1 MEELL
6 DYIVKQLVTKPE
18 DVKIE
23 MTENGKQIDMVVHV
37 ASEDLGAVIGRG
49 GKVANSIRSVV
60 RTAAKKQN
68 KFVNIKF
75 GE

>member
-18 DVKIE
+18 DVKIDV
-23 MTENGKQIDMVVHV
+23 TENGKHTDMVVHL
-37 ASEDLGAVIGRG
+37 AKEDMGAVIGRG
-49 GKVANSIRSVV
+49 GRVANSIRSVV

>member
-18 DVKIE
+18 DVKIDV
-23 MTENGKQIDMVVHV
+23 TENGKRTDMVVHL
-37 ASEDLGAVIGRG
+37 AKEDMGAVIGRG
-49 GKVANSIRSVV
+49 GRVANSIRSVV

-75 GE
+75 GD

>member
-6 DYIVKQLVTKPE
+6 NYILKQLVSKPDE
-18 DVKIE
+18 VKIE
-23 MTENGKQIDMVVHV
+23 TTENGKHIDMVVHV
-37 ASEDLGAVIGRG
+37 ASEDMGAVIGRG
-49 GKVANSIRSVV
+49 GRVANSIRSVV